1 MNLATHAEAA
11 ERLMRADS
19 QTLASALEIP
29 LSDARREIQL
39 LLTRA
44 LGVDLAFL
52 LAHPER
58 VPQARASAAYVDML
72 TRRLGGE
79 PVAYILGEREFYG
92 LAFEVAPAVLIPRPE
107 TEMLVELALGRIP
120 EGAAARVLDL
130 GTGTGCVGITL
141 AKLRPAARVVAT
153 DLSQD
158 ALSVAARN
166 AQRHGVINHGVI
178 NHGVINHGVINHGVT
193 NLELRAGDWFE
204 PVAGEQ
210 FDVIVSNP
218 PYVAVGDLHLAQGD
232 LRFEPGLALAGG
244 RDGLEALRIIVSR
257 APRHLPSAG
266 SLLVEHGYD
275 QGEAVMGLMRDAGFA
290 DVNSHTDLAGIPRVT
305 AGRKP

>member
-1 MNLATHAEAA
+1 VNPATHAGAA

-79 PVAYILGEREFYG
+79 PVAHILGEREFYG

-178 NHGVINHGVINHGVT
+178 THGVANHGVT

-218 PYVAVGDLHLAQGD
+218 PYVTAGDPHLAQGD
-232 LRFEPGLALAGG
+232 LRFEPDLALAGG